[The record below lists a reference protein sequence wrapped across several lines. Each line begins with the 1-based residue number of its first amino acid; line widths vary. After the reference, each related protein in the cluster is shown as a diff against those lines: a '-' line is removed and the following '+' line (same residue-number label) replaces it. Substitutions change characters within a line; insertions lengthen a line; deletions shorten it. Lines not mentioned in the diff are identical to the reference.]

1 MNSKDAKNHSTY
13 EELKIPG
20 GCSNLKNK
28 AEKDLKQKE
37 KKTKKNLQ
45 NQLRHIHDF
54 GHCFNEPEFHLTV
67 F

>member
-1 MNSKDAKNHSTY
+1 MNSKDEKNHSTY

-37 KKTKKNLQ
+37 NKQKKIAESVKAYS
-45 NQLRHIHDF
+45 
-54 GHCFNEPEFHLTV
+54 
-67 F
+67 